1 MAGSDQDKSP
11 GQPPLDPATEHVG
24 QEGSPSTVL
33 DSSDET
39 TCEGKRPSTKETPG
53 ALFII
58 MLLFRT

>member
-1 MAGSDQDKSP
+1 MASSDQDKSP
-11 GQPPLDPATEHVG
+11 GQPPLDLATEDVG

-39 TCEGKRPSTKETPG
+39 TSEGRRLSTKETPG
-53 ALFII
+53 ALFIM